1 MCCSGVYL
9 DCSQGRRLP
18 VHWRL
23 LLSLRDELAGD
34 ISAASVPCWITS
46 MVAAA
51 YTVSPSHEMQAIAAL
66 VAFQN
71 ATPIVDILEVA
82 Y

>member
-1 MCCSGVYL
+1 
-9 DCSQGRRLP
+9 
-18 VHWRL
+18 
-23 LLSLRDELAGD
+23 
-34 ISAASVPCWITS
+34 

-71 ATPIVDILEVA
+71 ATPIVDIVEVA
-82 Y
+82 YRKSVNPFINFYLRNVQCTHGDGTYGIFSLATAQTVVTLNSLDSR